1 MKKIIQEKENDQN
14 IFEIELREL
23 KNQHIQEINILK
35 NGQNQNIDSNATVN
49 SNQDNQN
56 ENMQEEILILK

>member
-56 ENMQEEILILK
+56 ENIQEEILILK

>member
-1 MKKIIQEKENDQN
+1 MKKTLQEKENDQN

>member
-56 ENMQEEILILK
+56 ENM

>member
-1 MKKIIQEKENDQN
+1 MKKTLQEKENDQN

-35 NGQNQNIDSNATVN
+35 NCQNQNIDSNATVN

-56 ENMQEEILILK
+56 ENM

>member
-1 MKKIIQEKENDQN
+1 MKKIIQEKESDQN

-49 SNQDNQN
+49 S
-56 ENMQEEILILK
+56 I

>member
-35 NGQNQNIDSNATVN
+35 NCQNQNIDSNATVN

>member
-56 ENMQEEILILK
+56 ENMQEEMMILK